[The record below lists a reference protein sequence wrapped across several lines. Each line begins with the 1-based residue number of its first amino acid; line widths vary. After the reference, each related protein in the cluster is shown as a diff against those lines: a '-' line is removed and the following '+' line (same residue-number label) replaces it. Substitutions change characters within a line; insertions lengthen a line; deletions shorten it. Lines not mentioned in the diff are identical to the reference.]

1 MAMYTLIKR
10 DYHGNKVEFRQ
21 VSVENKYKDEFLEV
35 NVYKFIKGSGLSI
48 VPTQNSE
55 EVKTF
60 IVMYGS
66 CYNAETESVLVPGDI
81 VVMKNSDEYVNLIM
95 LESTEIIEQGYN
107 VNSFKSVD
115 ENVTNLL
122 DILDSIQQ
130 KDLYTD
136 EHCKR
141 VFNLST
147 RMALKL
153 GYKGFKLY
161 YLRRAARYHDI
172 GKLYI
177 SDAILSKPDKL
188 NDLEYAEMKNHVN
201 LGKELIQDIFCE
213 EIFSIISQHHER
225 IDGSGYPNGLIG
237 EEISE
242 EGKIL
247 AICDSYDAMTTDRV
261 YKKGKSHEEAILEL
275 RDLAGILYDERL
287 VEVFID
293 VLESKYLE

>member
-1 MAMYTLIKR
+1 MYTLIKR
-10 DYHGNKVEFRQ
+10 EDHGDKVEYRQ
-21 VSVENKYKDEFLEV
+21 STVGNKYKDEFLEV
-35 NVYKFIKGSGLSI
+35 NVYKLIKAASLCI
-48 VPTQNSE
+48 YPTLNSQE
-55 EVKTF
+55 SKTF
-60 IVMYGS
+60 IVLYGS

-81 VVMKNSDEYVNLIM
+81 IVMKNSNEYMNLIM
-95 LESTEIIEQGYN
+95 LEKTEIIEQGYN

-115 ENVTNLL
+115 ENITKLL

-141 VFNLST
+141 VLNLST

-153 GYKGFKLY
+153 SYKGFKLY
-161 YLRRAARYHDI
+161 CLRRAGRYHDI

-188 NDLEYAEMKNHVN
+188 NNNEYSEMKNHVN
-201 LGKELIQDIFCE
+201 LGKELIEDIFCD

-225 IDGSGYPNGLIG
+225 VDGSGYPNGLKG

-247 AICDSYDAMTTDRV
+247 AICDSYEAMTTDRV

-275 RDLAGILYDERL
+275 RALAGKLYDERL